1 MTVVNLRR
9 WFRDP
14 LFLLAVAAGLI
25 AFVVQSGELG
35 SADTTHRLQT
45 AHAWWTG
52 EPEVFPNE
60 FPEFGVHGRGGKL
73 QSWYSIGQSLILLP
87 PDVVGAYIAR
97 LPIFAEYDDTDPSVR
112 DIIVSYSINILVTVL
127 TALVCFRFLRQLNF
141 GVTQSV
147 VGVLA
152 LLLATT
158 HLHYTQNMMENNYIF
173 LLTHHRL
180 LLSVR
185 VAAHRQPAGAADW
198 LGGVRPQSADPSP
211 DGPGSIGGSALPAAC
226 AVVRRHPRPALWDR
240 CRTYIAT
247 ALPVYLFFGLLDRL
261 YQVYRFGFAS
271 IFVTYITIIG
281 RETRM
286 RNPSLPPN
294 YPFETPWHVGFFGA
308 LFTPEKSIFLF
319 DPLLVLMILLCIVAW
334 KRFSPAVKAYAVMSW
349 PLLLAYLS
357 FYARYTVWSG
367 DFAWGDRYV
376 STAVE
381 FAALLAVPLLLRH
394 REQVGRAVW
403 TVGLALL
410 AISTVI
416 QVASLAFWL
425 PLEIYQMETLG
436 HPTFVIALAHEE
448 HPRLRVGKD
457 GRLGSEQPRHDRRP
471 MGLRPH
477 HHLEFSAVR
486 FAPGGRGAGVGGES
500 YLRGVGNCARRVG
513 GYPVAYPRS
522 PSPACLTGDFACIL
536 EQLPALQRNRHIAI
550 VPDEVVELQH
560 GKIGALHAPGIGEK
574 LRDLE
579 LADLVRDP
587 LPRVLENMAASSSA
601 VARSM
606 GTVRAR

>member
-1 MTVVNLRR
+1 MTVLNLRT

-14 LFLLAVAAGLI
+14 LFLLALAAGLI

-45 AHAWWTG
+45 THSFWTG

-73 QSWYSIGQSLILLP
+73 QSWYSIGQSLLFLP
-87 PDVVGAYIAR
+87 ADVVGTYVAR
-97 LPIFAEYDDTDPSVR
+97 LSIFAQYDDTDPSVR

-141 GVTQSV
+141 DVTQSV

-173 LLTHHRL
+173 LLSMTGFSYQYEWLRTGSRRALLIGSGAFGLNLLTRLPTGLDLLAGALFL
-180 LLSVR
+180 LLVL
-185 VAAHRQPAGAADW
+185 W
-198 LGGVRPQSADPSP
+198 FEGVRRR
-211 DGPGSIGGSALPAAC
+211 
-226 AVVRRHPRPALWDR
+226 AVWER
-240 CRTYIAT
+240 CKAYIAT

-261 YQVYRFGFAS
+261 YQVYRFGFGAV
-271 IFVTYITIIG
+271 FVTYITIIG

-319 DPLLVLMILLCIVAW
+319 DPLIVLMILLCVVAW
-334 KRFSPAVKAYAVMSW
+334 KRFSPDVKAYAIMSC

-381 FAALLAVPLLLRH
+381 LASLLAAPLLLRH
-394 REQVGRAVW
+394 RSQLAKPVW
-403 TVGLALL
+403 FIGLALL
-410 AISTVI
+410 AISTLI
-416 QVASLAFWL
+416 QVMSLAFWL

-436 HPTFVIALAHEE
+436 HPTFVILLRLKNIVAFALGKMDAWGLNNHAMTEDPWDYAHITEWNFL
-448 HPRLRVGKD
+448 PFVL
-457 GRLGSEQPRHDRRP
+457 
-471 MGLRPH
+471 
-477 HHLEFSAVR
+477 
-486 FAPGGRGAGVGGES
+486 
-500 YLRGVGNCARRVG
+500 RRVG
-513 GYPVAYPRS
+513 VA
-522 PSPACLTGDFACIL
+522 PAWVVHIAFVVWSAGLAALAATLWQIGRVLGRVKSGDFA
-536 EQLPALQRNRHIAI
+536 
-550 VPDEVVELQH
+550 
-560 GKIGALHAPGIGEK
+560 
-574 LRDLE
+574 
-579 LADLVRDP
+579 
-587 LPRVLENMAASSSA
+587 RVLK
-601 VARSM
+601 
-606 GTVRAR
+606 